1 MIVFQRFLVRRSGK
15 EGDVGRLSVWS
26 EMGCVNTAGND
37 SVAVAK
43 KRRSRWPGPNP
54 PGQGRG
60 DEQPPAGVIDSQSRK
75 ATENTSLSGY
85 DAGIRI
91 KGCKR
96 HIITDTC
103 GNLIAGEAHGTNIQ
117 DRDGAPGVMTR
128 HHREAPKPRRMF
140 APGGYGGPTLRGAA
154 TRPLLAAGGDCRAEE
169 KTEAT
174 IHGNGPRQPRG
185 ERPDLRCC
193 PD

>member
-1 MIVFQRFLVRRSGK
+1 M
-15 EGDVGRLSVWS
+15 
-26 EMGCVNTAGND
+26 
-37 SVAVAK
+37 
-43 KRRSRWPGPNP
+43 
-54 PGQGRG
+54 
-60 DEQPPAGVIDSQSRK
+60 IDSRSRK

-117 DRDGAPGVMTR
+117 DRDGAPVVMTR

-140 APGGYGGPTLRGAA
+140 APGGYGGPTLRGVA
-154 TRPLLAAGGDCRAEE
+154 TRPLIAAGGDCRSGGGSCS
-169 KTEAT
+169 
-174 IHGNGPRQPRG
+174 HGPVAAVVWPRKPSRVPRPG
-185 ERPDLRCC
+185 R
-193 PD
+193 